1 MDETKK
7 TEGDSGPGLLIVT
20 DEPSRYE
27 RLESS
32 ETARSCRVFRC
43 GKKDNIFSAMES
55 KSIKI
60 VILDLGDD
68 QSRDLKL
75 LKIIK
80 TVDPIVDLVAAGP
93 HLPSEEA
100 MDWINQGAVDYL
112 IRPLDGEVLDLI
124 LKRQEEKRALRRE
137 TYELEVMLE
146 KKYVFQDMVGKSPF
160 MLDVFASIENVAK
173 YFSTVLITGETGA
186 GKELVARA
194 IHKLSPLHDRKFV
207 TCDCASLPETLFESE
222 LFGYVKGA
230 FTGADKDK
238 RGLFDEADQG
248 IIFLDEIG
256 DVPPAVQGKL
266 LRVLELK
273 QFRPLGSNTERKV
286 NVRVI
291 AATNQRLEEMVKA
304 GTFREDLFLR
314 LNKVEINL
322 PPLRD
327 RAEDILLL
335 IRHFLAEYNKKFEKK
350 IRGVS
355 REVQKFFLVY
365 PWPGNIRE
373 LENTVESACII
384 CQREFID
391 FIDLPRY
398 LQKRIPTLSRKIPYL
413 RNQSVSLQSLE
424 TEYIEHL
431 LKANDGNIRK
441 TAQILNIS
449 RTALYSKLNRY
460 KIVNARAKQP

>member
-1 MDETKK
+1 MHNDLK
-7 TEGDSGPGLLIVT
+7 PGLLIIT

-27 RLESS
+27 RLEASAPA
-32 ETARSCRVFRC
+32 TVCHFFRC
-43 GKKDNIFSAMES
+43 GKKDNVFSAMEG
-55 KSIKI
+55 KGIKI

-68 QSRDLKL
+68 RVRDLKM

-80 TVDPIVDLVAAGP
+80 TVDPLVDLVAAGP

-112 IRPLDGEVLDLI
+112 VRPLDGEVLDLI
-124 LKRQEEKRALRRE
+124 LKRQEEKRTLRRE
-137 TYELEVMLE
+137 TYELEAMLE
-146 KKYVFQDMVGKSPF
+146 KKYVFQNMVGKSPF

-173 YFSTVLITGETGA
+173 YFSTVLITGDTGS

-194 IHKLSPLHDRKFV
+194 IQRLSPVPDRKFV
-207 TCDCASLPETLFESE
+207 TCDCASLPENLFESE

-230 FTGADKDK
+230 FTGADRDK
-238 RGLFDEADQG
+238 RGLFEEADQG

-256 DVPPAVQGKL
+256 EIPPPVQGKL

-273 QFRPLGSNTERKV
+273 QFRPLGSNTERRV
-286 NVRVI
+286 DVRII

-304 GTFREDLFLR
+304 GTFREDLFHR

-365 PWPGNIRE
+365 PWPGNVRE
-373 LENTVESACII
+373 LENTIESACII

-398 LQKRIPTLSRKIPYL
+398 LQKRIPTLSRKLPYFK
-413 RNQSVSLQSLE
+413 NQALSLQSLE
-424 TEYIEHL
+424 AEYIDHL
-431 LKANDGNIRK
+431 LKANNGNIRK

-449 RTALYSKLNRY
+449 RTALYSKLNKG
-460 KIVNARAKQP
+460 KIADARAKLT